1 MLVFIYE
8 KKTFEKCKTCFW
20 KTIYP
25 AWLFYAFL
33 CELQDA
39 FLFLNVP
46 SSGCREDYLS
56 FAGLIFATS
65 LCSPC
70 FLLCSVSLPFGWP
83 LHQLWARSERPTC
96 SHPQPPVTGL
106 ASGKFCECWHQEC
119 KSMHVFIE
127 FWQIPSSLPAFWVAL
142 QTASII
148 FNPSFLVQAE
158 AGAALWSSAEV
169 CG

>member
-1 MLVFIYE
+1 MQNLLLKNYLPSL
-8 KKTFEKCKTCFW
+8 T
-20 KTIYP
+20 
-25 AWLFYAFL
+25 LL
-33 CELQDA
+33 CIFVWASGRSPA

-56 FAGLIFATS
+56 FVGLIFATS

-96 SHPQPPVTGL
+96 SHPRPPVTGL